1 MKKVFRWLHLALALM
16 LMSVVF
22 NSCTK
27 EDNAIPDTT
36 GIEEY
41 EGVPLVIIDT
51 DIGSSTDDLF
61 AIDAAF
67 KYERMGDM
75 KVIGIVVDRIGE
87 ECAWLADVMKTYYGR
102 PEVPIAQVKDGLENP
117 RTWIDYWKMPT
128 NAVSDED
135 LDFETT
141 EEDYSVLPDGWQL
154 YRKLLSE
161 QPDHSVTICSL
172 GFLPCLSQLLQS
184 GADEYSPLSG
194 IELVRKKVKQIYL
207 MGGVFGRAVEPD
219 YNFLQGIQ
227 YSLVFF
233 NLWPD
238 DVRMVF
244 SPGEVGD
251 AIEYS
256 ETDVIN
262 DIDWTNHHPIKQ
274 IYLHFDCNTGQKM
287 WDVMAMIPIAEGD
300 GVFSMSGPGVVHLTE
315 NGETLFTP
323 SATGNAS
330 YQKPGDAVWAAG
342 ILEKIRTLTKMH

>member
-1 MKKVFRWLHLALALM
+1 M
-16 LMSVVF
+16 
-22 NSCTK
+22 
-27 EDNAIPDTT
+27 
-36 GIEEY
+36 
-41 EGVPLVIIDT
+41 IIDT

-67 KYERMGDM
+67 KYEQMGDM
-75 KVIGIVVDRIGE
+75 KVIGIVVDRMGE
-87 ECAWLADVMKTYYGR
+87 ECAWMADVMKTYYR
-102 PEVPIAQVKDGLENP
+102 RSEVPLAQVKNGLENP
-117 RTWIDYWKMPT
+117 KAWIDYWKMPS
-128 NAVSDED
+128 NAVSNKD

-141 EEDYSVLPDGWQL
+141 EDDYSKLPDGWQL

-184 GADEYSPLSG
+184 SADAYSPLNG
-194 IELVRKKVKQIYL
+194 IELVRQKVKQIYL
-207 MGGVFGRAVEPD
+207 MGGVFGKAVEPD
-219 YNFLQGIQ
+219 YNFLQGIK

-233 NLWPD
+233 DLWPD

-251 AIEYS
+251 AIEYK
-256 ETDVIN
+256 ELDVLN
-262 DIDWTNHHPIKQ
+262 DINWTDHHPIKQ
-274 IYLHFDCNTGQKM
+274 VYLNFNCNTGQKM

-300 GVFSMSGPGVVHLTE
+300 DVFKKSGTGIVGLTE
-315 NGETLFTP
+315 RGETLFTS

-330 YQKPGDAVWAAG
+330 YQLPGDKAWAAD